1 MIQHRQ
7 QLRFHNIK
15 NDRQQLQKSSFRLKS
30 GNVLNL
36 RFVRNHPNISGI
48 YQAFRSELIQIIFG
62 VKRCIFSVLF
72 YLSTFF

>member
-1 MIQHRQ
+1 MIQYRQ

-36 RFVRNHPNISGI
+36 RFVRNHPKLSGI
-48 YQAFRSELIQIIFG
+48 YKAKFWDFWETDKNPYCLGFP
-62 VKRCIFSVLF
+62 
-72 YLSTFF
+72 